1 MKIVQPLKMKSTG
14 RVIGY
19 FYRLCDDG
27 KLQYVSFGS
36 SVDSIQADKVE
47 SASRVELEAAKQQ
60 QREAGL
66 RGCACGAVPVNCFF
80 VSFLGPV
87 GLGALAAISA
97 RVRQRGQFAR
107 RLFAVVGL
115 VMFAQFSHIGFC
127 GSRSLPVPARPLVS
141 SVVSAVLSGSP
152 ARVAVGCSVGA
163 DSLVL
168 SSVPSSALS
177 RVSVFAAFGP
187 GGRGGCSLSAVSAVL
202 SAARGGA
209 SVRWWSGGQLAVA
222 LKLRLARR
230 SVALVRFL
238 SLHRPSALVC
248 FLSSPKSRGSLLAC
262 RLAARLGVTV
272 FVFCVGFS
280 PSRLRRLA
288 LGSWVLVQLGG
299 HTVLQWQPS
308 PTAVKLRRL
317 YDSITSTE
325 YDARYRKSFRQLRA
339 ELKDAI
345 TVGLVIATIIF
356 GTLVYLLHPNPAPH
370 KPPAQNLAQVELPPT
385 EYEPFLLPFD
395 DEKESRACLEWL
407 NNSSVSMLDKALS
420 RQKVSTNRVDTLVS
434 HRPYKSWN
442 DVNALQKIGI
452 RTLEQIVRAWRES
465 Q

>member
-1 MKIVQPLKMKSTG
+1 
-14 RVIGY
+14 
-19 FYRLCDDG
+19 
-27 KLQYVSFGS
+27 
-36 SVDSIQADKVE
+36 
-47 SASRVELEAAKQQ
+47 
-60 QREAGL
+60 
-66 RGCACGAVPVNCFF
+66 
-80 VSFLGPV
+80 
-87 GLGALAAISA
+87 
-97 RVRQRGQFAR
+97 
-107 RLFAVVGL
+107 
-115 VMFAQFSHIGFC
+115 MFAQFSHIAFC
-127 GSRSLPVPARPLVS
+127 GSRSLPVSARPLVS

-152 ARVAVGCSVGA
+152 ARLAVGCSVGA

-168 SSVPSSALS
+168 SSVPLSALP

-187 GGRGGCSLSAVSAVL
+187 GGRGGCSLSAVSVVL

-209 SVRWWSGGQLAVA
+209 SVRWWSGGQVAVA

-299 HTVLQWQPS
+299 HTALHWQPS
-308 PTAVKLRRL
+308 AAAAKLRRL
-317 YDSITSTE
+317 YHSITSVK
-325 YDARYRKSFRQLRA
+325 YDPRHRKNFRGVRA
-339 ELKDAI
+339 DIKDTI
-345 TVGLVIATIIF
+345 TIGALIAAIIF
-356 GTLVYLLHPNPAPH
+356 GTLVYILHPNAAPH
-370 KPPAQNLAQVELPPT
+370 IPLAQELAQVELPPT

-442 DVNALQKIGI
+442 EINALPKIGI
-452 RTLEQIVRAWRES
+452 RTLERIVEAWRET